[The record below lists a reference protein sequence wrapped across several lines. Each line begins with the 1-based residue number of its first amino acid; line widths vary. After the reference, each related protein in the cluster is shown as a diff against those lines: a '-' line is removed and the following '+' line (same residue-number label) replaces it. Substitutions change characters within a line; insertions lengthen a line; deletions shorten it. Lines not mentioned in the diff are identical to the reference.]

1 MLRINLPRCLMLLTL
16 AVAVAA
22 APADAQDEKWH
33 LRFGGVWV
41 DPDADFTGFDS
52 DGNSVAVGSGDAIG
66 LGAALERQFN
76 RRLGLE
82 LGALFAEPD
91 IIVGTGFD
99 GGPTLDATEG
109 VSLRAIT
116 LGLNVHLTPDKPVD
130 LYAGPFL
137 AHVTYGNLRFIA
149 QDNSGRVDVG
159 VSSSDDFT
167 VGAQLGADV
176 NFGDSAWSLNL
187 VGRYLDSSLDVVTGE
202 ERTVSQLDIDS
213 LIFGVGVGFRF

>member
-1 MLRINLPRCLMLLTL
+1 MLRFKLLSCLMLTL
-16 AVAVAA
+16 AVTALA
-22 APADAQDEKWH
+22 APAGAQDDKWH

-41 DPDADFTGFDS
+41 EPDADFTGFDS
-52 DGNSVAVGSGDAIG
+52 DGNSVAVGADEAIG
-66 LGAALERQFN
+66 LGLAVERHFN

-99 GGPTLDATEG
+99 GGPALDATEG
-109 VSLRAIT
+109 VSLRSIT
-116 LGLNVHLTPDKPVD
+116 LGLNVHLTPDKAVD

-137 AHVTYGNLRFIA
+137 AHVEYGNLRFIA

-159 VSSSDDFT
+159 VSSSDNFT
-167 VGAQLGADV
+167 VGAQIGADV
-176 NFGDSAWSLNL
+176 AFGDSAWSLNL
-187 VGRYLDSSLDVVTGE
+187 VGRYLDSSLDVVTGD
-202 ERTVSQLDIDS
+202 ERTVRQLDIDS

>member
-1 MLRINLPRCLMLLTL
+1 MFRVNLLPCLLLTL
-16 AVAVAA
+16 ALTALS
-22 APADAQDEKWH
+22 APAGAQEDKWH

-41 DPDADFTGFDS
+41 EPDADLTRVNS
-52 DGNSVAVGSGDAIG
+52 DGTIVAVRADDAIG
-66 LGAALERQFN
+66 LGVALERQFN

-91 IIVGTGFD
+91 IIVGSFD

-109 VSLRAIT
+109 ITFRAIT
-116 LGLNVHLTPDKPVD
+116 LGLNFHLTPDKPVD

-137 AHVTYGNLRFIA
+137 AHVTYGNLRFLA
-149 QDNSGRVDVG
+149 QDTSGSLFVG

-167 VGAQLGADV
+167 VGAQVGADV
-176 NFGDSAWSLNL
+176 AFGDSAWSLNL
-187 VGRYLDSSLDVVTGE
+187 VGRYLDSSLDVATGA
-202 ERTVSQLDIDS
+202 VFAVNQLEVDS